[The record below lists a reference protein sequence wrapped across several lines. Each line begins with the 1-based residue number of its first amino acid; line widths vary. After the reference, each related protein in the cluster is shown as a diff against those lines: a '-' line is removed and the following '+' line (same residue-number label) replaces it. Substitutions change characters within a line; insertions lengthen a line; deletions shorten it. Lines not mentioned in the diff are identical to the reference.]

1 MRAVR
6 EVREGDVRTE
16 AEVRERESYAML
28 LSLKMEEEAMSQG
41 IQAASRNSGENAFFF
56 STFRKSAALHILI
69 CRAIE

>member
-1 MRAVR
+1 
-6 EVREGDVRTE
+6 
-16 AEVRERESYAML
+16 ML